1 MYLYTINKMNTTD
14 NMLLNDPVLNSD
26 LKNKGFAILDEMFK
40 KYGWYLQKNELNWIN
55 YTKFGDE
62 TSCFDIKISLDK
74 IIVSVPLKNSI
85 YQFVTTFKSYYEA
98 SEYIEG
104 KFFDYIK

>member
-1 MYLYTINKMNTTD
+1 MNTND
-14 NMLLNDPVLNSD
+14 NMLLNDPILNSD
-26 LKNKGFAILDEMFK
+26 IKNKGFAILDEMFK
-40 KYGWYLQKNELNWIN
+40 KHGWHMQKNESNWIN

-62 TSCFDIKISLDK
+62 TSCFDIKISIDK

-98 SEYIEG
+98 SEYIEQ
-104 KFFDYIK
+104 KFFDYTK